1 MVVAVA
7 VAATSIAAS
16 ATSAAAS
23 EASDAASSHCLHQAT
38 ATTTAGTAH
47 WAPATHLAL
56 IAKNATCPAPTCFVD
71 RAKTATSNLP
81 VSMTCFAIRKHRHLR
96 PQRHHLSLR

>member
-1 MVVAVA
+1 MVAVA

-23 EASDAASSHCLHQAT
+23 KASVVASFHCLRQAAA